1 MCARRKIRG
10 VEEIP
15 RAICTVMPQI
25 QHGLTPAEY
34 LSFRERHLPAH
45 PKIIFVLESPPKS
58 GLYFYKPGAV
68 SEPLFSAMMKDVLEI
83 KPKTKEEGLSEFA
96 FRGFLLIDATYKPV
110 NHPHLSQKER
120 NEVILKDSPLLL
132 EELQKFADPETKVV
146 FVKANVFRL
155 LEPKV
160 TDAGFV
166 VLNRGM
172 KIPFPS
178 DRSAKEIPRGGPAG
192 AWFGS
197 LTKRSVLGCPPTTAS
212 LRDLFCGDR
221 TILAPLAKLLFA
233 GSLSKLLIGF
243 VVRVTTCAAI
253 SSSTV
258 GYQIL
263 AAGTAIAS

>member
-1 MCARRKIRG
+1 
-10 VEEIP
+10 
-15 RAICTVMPQI
+15 MPQI

-178 DRSAKEIPRGGPAG
+178 TGQQKKFREAVRQ
-192 AWFGS
+192 
-197 LTKRSVLGCPPTTAS
+197 VLGLGAS
-212 LRDLFCGDR
+212 QRGRSWGVHRRRRAFG
-221 TILAPLAKLLFA
+221 IYF
-233 GSLSKLLIGF
+233 
-243 VVRVTTCAAI
+243 AAI
-253 SSSTV
+253 A
-258 GYQIL
+258 L
-263 AAGTAIAS
+263 FGTFSETLVRRVVIKTINRLRRSGHHVRRH